1 MRCPNCGFNAENCA
15 SCPIC
20 GTPFTQQPQYSVPPQ
35 QTQAYY
41 GYAQP
46 VQYAAPVQT
55 AAVKKKTY
63 SPILITVLI
72 IIAGTIIAG
81 LIVTVYSA
89 VFYNKSVFDVLYE
102 SISFSKITT
111 IISG

>member
-63 SPILITVLI
+63 SPIV
-72 IIAGTIIAG
+72 IAVTIIAG